1 MLVLA
6 RDHGHEPAAV
16 VDPSLT
22 GRDWLGLPAIASDEN
37 AIASSGC
44 GRAILAIDSPE
55 QRKHAFERYSAAGIE
70 IMSLLATTP
79 GEATVYGPGLT
90 LQRSSFL
97 SVDCA
102 VGRAVRLNVGA
113 SVFHDCKVG
122 DFVTVAPF
130 AVVLGRV
137 TIGAE
142 TYVGANAT
150 VLQDVV
156 VGRNCM
162 IGAGAVVTN
171 DVADGAV
178 VKGNPA
184 R

>member
-6 RDHGHEPAAV
+6 REQGHEPAAV

-22 GRDWLGLPAIASDEN
+22 ARDWLGLPAFASDEK

-44 GRAILAIDSPE
+44 RRAILAIDAPE
-55 QRKHAFERYSAAGIE
+55 RRKDVFERYSAAGIE
-70 IMSLLATTP
+70 IVSLLATKP
-79 GEATVYGPGLT
+79 GEATTYGPGLT

-102 VGRAVRLNVGA
+102 LGRGVRLNVGA

-122 DFVTVAPF
+122 DFVSVAPF

-137 TIGAE
+137 TIGAGS
-142 TYVGANAT
+142 YVGANAT
-150 VLQDVV
+150 VLPDVV

-162 IGAGAVVTN
+162 IGAGAVVTK